1 MTDREKAI
9 VMAYTGFTMLA
20 GDKLGLYYEYVRE
33 KLGHSVMTHEFAYP
47 EVQDA
52 VKEAA
57 REDFIALAKAP
68 AVDAA
73 PVVHGRW
80 TYFNCVGEGRYQCSE
95 CLHWVDA
102 GTDRNYCPNC
112 GARMD
117 GEAHEH

>member
-20 GDKLGLYYEYVRE
+20 GDKLGLYYEYVQE

-68 AVDAA
+68 TVDAI
-73 PVVHGRW
+73 PVEWIEDRLAKMLKGKACGFVECATIQALLVSWENHKIHLQAKIEQ
-80 TYFNCVGEGRYQCSE
+80 EGR
-95 CLHWVDA
+95 
-102 GTDRNYCPNC
+102 
-112 GARMD
+112 
-117 GEAHEH
+117 